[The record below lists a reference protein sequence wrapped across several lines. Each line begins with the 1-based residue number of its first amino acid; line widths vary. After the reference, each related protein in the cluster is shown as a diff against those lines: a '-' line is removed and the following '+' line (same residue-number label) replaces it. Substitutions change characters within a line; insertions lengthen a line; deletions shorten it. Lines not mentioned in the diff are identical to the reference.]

1 MEEDRSVGFSQQV
14 MDEAADA
21 LVSVGW
27 SAPSGDAE
35 LTSSDPFV
43 QSIDASIQRDIG
55 VRLDE
60 LLNPAKVCV
69 CMCVSLCCKVVQSW
83 MVVLLH
89 ATYIRPKPPT
99 STVSYHG
106 RLLIWN
112 AICIIFVPSLPL

>member
-1 MEEDRSVGFSQQV
+1 MAEEDRSVGFSQQV

-60 LLNPAKVCV
+60 LLNPAKVCR
-69 CMCVSLCCKVVQSW
+69 CMCVSLCFVRSFKLDGWNICDLHTPKTAYFHCILSW
-83 MVVLLH
+83 
-89 ATYIRPKPPT
+89 
-99 STVSYHG
+99 
-106 RLLIWN
+106 
-112 AICIIFVPSLPL
+112 